1 MFSLHSCFAALLVCG
16 FAAFSTTTTL
26 AVAQTDSTQPPS
38 AKLQLKADVL
48 LTPEF
53 CTTKFK
59 KGSWKTIKEEFA
71 LGPTAC
77 DDIESGLAGVFS
89 RLTRV
94 QKNPI
99 PLDAQV
105 LLTPRFVDVA
115 ATTGVTAFS
124 SRDLVIVMEWT
135 AKDASGN
142 TVWIDTVQGSATH
155 HMGNVFTY
163 TKNRNRI
170 VTDSVKD
177 AVAKRHRRWR
187 RRPTYG
193 ALPNDLA
200 YKTPLFSSSAPPIAL
215 PIPSS
220 TTADRSF
227 ASQAP
232 ASAAVS
238 LRR

>member
-1 MFSLHSCFAALLVCG
+1 MFSLHSCLAALLVCG
-16 FAAFSTTTTL
+16 FAVFSTTTTL

-71 LGPTAC
+71 LGPSAC

-94 QKNPI
+94 QKNPA

-124 SRDLVIVMEWT
+124 NRDLVIVMEWT
-135 AKDASGN
+135 AKDASGK

-177 AVAKRHRRWR
+177 AVAK
-187 RRPTYG
+187 
-193 ALPNDLA
+193 AA
-200 YKTPLFSSSAPPIAL
+200 QKMA
-215 PIPSS
+215 
-220 TTADRSF
+220 
-227 ASQAP
+227 ASP
-232 ASAAVS
+232 D
-238 LRR
+238 LRRVAQ